1 MVKVPV
7 IVKFANYYG
16 KIYVIRKMI
25 LSYGFYQDFRAIYV
39 HLVKKKAWLF
49 WDLNVCK
56 VFESTTNWIMGSG
69 NEFYGEKAC
78 SELADFYKEYSQKK
92 NRYVSVSLWRCP
104 CGTFGLEESLK
115 LKCFDY
121 E

>member
-1 MVKVPV
+1 MV
-7 IVKFANYYG
+7 Y
-16 KIYVIRKMI
+16 
-25 LSYGFYQDFRAIYV
+25 
-39 HLVKKKAWLF
+39 
-49 WDLNVCK
+49 
-56 VFESTTNWIMGSG
+56 
-69 NEFYGEKAC
+69 EFYGEKAC

-92 NRYVSVSLWRCP
+92 IDMLVLSLWRCP

>member
-56 VFESTTNWIMGSG
+56 VFESTTTGLWVVVMNFMGKKHAVNWLIFTKSILKRKIDM
-69 NEFYGEKAC
+69 
-78 SELADFYKEYSQKK
+78 L
-92 NRYVSVSLWRCP
+92 VLSLWRCP

>member
-7 IVKFANYYG
+7 IVKIANYYG

-39 HLVKKKAWLF
+39 HLIKRKAWLF
-49 WDLNVCK
+49 LNLNVCK
-56 VFESTTNWIMGSG
+56 VLESTTNWGVWYMNFMG
-69 NEFYGEKAC
+69 
-78 SELADFYKEYSQKK
+78 KK
-92 NRYVSVSLWRCP
+92 HAVNWLLFTKSILKRKMDMSVLNLWGYP
-104 CGTFGLEESLK
+104 CGIFGLEESLK
-115 LKCFDY
+115 LKCFDH

>member
-25 LSYGFYQDFRAIYV
+25 LSYAFYEDFRTIYV
-39 HLVKKKAWLF
+39 HSVKKKAWLF

-56 VFESTTNWIMGSG
+56 VFESTTNRIMW
-69 NEFYGEKAC
+69 
-78 SELADFYKEYSQKK
+78 
-92 NRYVSVSLWRCP
+92 YVSFMGKKHTVNWIPFIKSI
-104 CGTFGLEESLK
+104 LK
-115 LKCFDY
+115 RKTDISVLNL
-121 E
+121 